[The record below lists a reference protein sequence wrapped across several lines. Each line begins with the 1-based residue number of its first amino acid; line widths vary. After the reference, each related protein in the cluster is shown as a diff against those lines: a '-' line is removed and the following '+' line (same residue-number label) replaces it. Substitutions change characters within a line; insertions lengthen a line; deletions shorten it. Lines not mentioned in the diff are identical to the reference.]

1 MLQWNSKFA
10 LVVLV
15 ASALAAVFAMALGGD
30 GGAVNFTW

>member
-10 LVVLV
+10 VVVLV
-15 ASALAAVFAMALGGD
+15 ASALAAVFAMAYGG